1 MRMTNVNTGHAISL
15 SSKNRRTLW
24 VMSLSLR
31 AVAALLLITG
41 LSPTLAQAEV
51 VVTRLGVDA
60 YSIRMEA
67 DVAAPAVYV
76 RALLTD
82 YAHLNRVNPA
92 IRESRL
98 LGAFK
103 PAQQRVRTVT
113 RSCAAFVCFDM
124 VQVQDVLES
133 AGGEIIVTTV
143 PEQSDFKE
151 GIALWHI
158 LPTGNHTHVVFE
170 ARMRP
175 AFWVPPVIGTWML
188 ERQINQ
194 QLELTVRNLTRL
206 GNQLALR

>member
-1 MRMTNVNTGHAISL
+1 MSFSL
-15 SSKNRRTLW
+15 H
-24 VMSLSLR
+24 
-31 AVAALLLITG
+31 VASALLL
-41 LSPTLAQAEV
+41 LSNIFPTLAQAEV

-67 DVAAPAVYV
+67 DISAPAMYV

-82 YAHLNRVNPA
+82 YEHLGRVNPA

-98 LGAFK
+98 LGSFK

-113 RSCAAFVCFDM
+113 RSCAAFMCFDM
-124 VQVQDVLES
+124 VQVQDVLER
-133 AGGEIIVTTV
+133 ADGEIIVTTV

-151 GIALWHI
+151 GIALWRI
-158 LPTGNHTHVVFE
+158 LPNGNRTHVVFE

-175 AFWVPPVIGTWML
+175 AFWVPPVIGTWLL